1 MSRCIIMYHDV
12 SVYLKMRPSNHT
24 KMSDSCEDSRKDRGM
39 AAWLLHV
46 HVQTQKGCPS
56 HPLIIIRDVLPA
68 MQLKP

>member
-1 MSRCIIMYHDV
+1 MYHDV

-24 KMSDSCEDSRKDRGM
+24 EMSDFCEESRQDRGM
-39 AAWLLHV
+39 AAWPLHF

-56 HPLIIIRDVLPA
+56 HPLILPA